1 MNRFIFAITFFTLT
15 ATTSLKAQNSLVD
28 FGIEGGPN
36 LSLLTGTTVF
46 NTKFDPKI
54 FASAGFIFQYNTK
67 KFLSFKTGVS
77 YQQKGY
83 QQSITLVDPFGN
95 NAETGK
101 HSSRFD
107 YLTLP
112 ILVKATFGK
121 KINFFVNAGPY
132 VGYLLNVTS
141 RYKSPSYSGEQKA
154 TNSFNRWD
162 FGISAGLGI
171 GVPINDYWVI
181 SLEARNYTGLTNISP
196 FANSNLKTNTTDLRL
211 GVVYR
216 MGFR

>member
-1 MNRFIFAITFFTLT
+1 MNRFILALSILTLSV
-15 ATTSLKAQNSLVD
+15 TTSLKAQNSLVD

-36 LSLLTGTTVF
+36 LSTLTGQTTF

-83 QQSITLVDPFGN
+83 QMKDISFTDVAGN
-95 NAETGK
+95 IDKGK
-101 HSSRFD
+101 AISHFD

-132 VGYLLNVTS
+132 VGYLLNTTNRLKLENSDNKQTV
-141 RYKSPSYSGEQKA
+141 
-154 TNSFNRWD
+154 TNSYKRWD
-162 FGISAGLGI
+162 FGVSAGIGI
-171 GVPINDYWVI
+171 GVPINDYWVVSAEI
-181 SLEARNYTGLTNISP
+181 RNYTGLTNIST
-196 FANSNLKTNTTDLRL
+196 FANTNLKTNTTDLRL